1 MKKAERIKTE
11 LRIVLESFLNYA
23 PNYPLYKD
31 IAAAVGYTGDEPDKV
46 KSALFSVNDEGQI
59 GFVVAELHD
68 MFFEYQV
75 IQNVIDK
82 EPFKTLLTE
91 KPELKDGVVAL
102 AKKLIAGEEVTNED
116 VEKLLS

>member
-11 LRIVLESFLNYA
+11 LRLVLESFLNYG
-23 PNYPLYKD
+23 PNYPQYKA
-31 IAAAVGYTGDEPDKV
+31 IAEAVGYTGDEPEKV

-68 MFFEYQV
+68 MFFEFQV

-82 EPFKTLLTE
+82 EPFKTLLE
-91 KPELKDGVVAL
+91 ENPEIKDEIVVL
-102 AKKLIAGEEVTNED
+102 AKKIIAGQEVANED
-116 VEKLLS
+116 IEKLAT